1 MNLTKSKTAKIAAGF
16 VALALAF
23 VFFVTPVTSN
33 AQTAEELQAQINSLL
48 ATIAALQAQIGG
60 TTGGSMSSYTYNTD
74 LTIGSTGTDVTA
86 LQTKLVEAGF
96 LTMPSGVAMG
106 YFGSL
111 TQAAVKAWQASVG
124 LPSTGF
130 FGPLSRA
137 KLNSTA
143 GTVPPVGGT
152 PGCPTGAMYNS
163 TTGAPCTTTPAPV
176 AGCPAGALFNSL
188 TGAPCA
194 TTPVTGA
201 SEGSITTKLA
211 ASPTNNAN
219 VRFVADVP
227 VYGVEVTAVGSP
239 MLVDRADLQV
249 SVIPSGGSAQNP
261 SLFINTVKAWNGTTL
276 LKSWPVTSTTFS
288 KDSSDRY
295 HAIFSGLAVNIA
307 QDAVGTVTFTFSVN
321 SISSTDVVRAV
332 TVQGYAGNRTFV
344 P

>member
-176 AGCPAGALFNSL
+176 
-188 TGAPCA
+188 
-194 TTPVTGA
+194 TGA

-261 SLFINTVKAWNGTTL
+261 SLFINTVKA
-276 LKSWPVTSTTFS
+276 
-288 KDSSDRY
+288 
-295 HAIFSGLAVNIA
+295 
-307 QDAVGTVTFTFSVN
+307 
-321 SISSTDVVRAV
+321 
-332 TVQGYAGNRTFV
+332 
-344 P
+344 